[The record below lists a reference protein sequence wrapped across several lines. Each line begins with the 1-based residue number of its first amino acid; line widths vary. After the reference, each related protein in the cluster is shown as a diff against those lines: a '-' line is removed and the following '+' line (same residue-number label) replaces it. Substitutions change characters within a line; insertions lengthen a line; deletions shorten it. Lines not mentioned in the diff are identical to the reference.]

1 MNGDISSINS
11 RTCCCTWH
19 SHCGAAK
26 SGPQVYNMIP
36 YDSLV
41 RCFMSAYVIVNVCVA
56 SQPLSSLPLSP
67 SWSWSSFWFTTKH
80 QRGSKFFVSPFFIV
94 WLKSP
99 WNKNETIRHSHQLEW
114 NLHVK
119 LQLRSHLT
127 PRCAVEGVGG
137 EAWMPCQKNVTKRLD
152 GLMRKNS

>member
-19 SHCGAAK
+19 SHSGAAK

-36 YDSLV
+36 YLIPWFGVLCVRMSLSMYMLHHNPYLHYPYHLHDLDPHFDSLPSI
-41 RCFMSAYVIVNVCVA
+41 RGGLN
-56 SQPLSSLPLSP
+56 SLC
-67 SWSWSSFWFTTKH
+67 
-80 QRGSKFFVSPFFIV
+80 PFFIV
-94 WLKSP
+94 LLKSP
-99 WNKNETIRHSHQLEW
+99 WNKNKTIR